1 MSISKSHIAL
11 LEFEVKLTEN
21 ILTDLKIGHIL
32 VIFLYDY
39 RIIDVLHLHVD
50 RNQINYNLRE
60 HDL

>member
-1 MSISKSHIAL
+1 MSFSKSHIAL
-11 LEFEVKLTEN
+11 LEVEVELSEK
-21 ILTDLKIGHIL
+21 IIADLKIGHIL

-39 RIIDVLHLHVD
+39 RIIDVLYLHVD